1 MIASYPATGLE
12 TASRTSQRLRTIPL
26 PEATIRIE
34 SLEVERPDIFYRE
47 AGKSEHPKRA
57 FFHGFPV
64 SSHQDRHLIPALGG
78 KFAVLAV
85 KHIASNVIRFHDEH
99 VAGR

>member
-1 MIASYPATGLE
+1 MNHMLNVT
-12 TASRTSQRLRTIPL
+12 
-26 PEATIRIE
+26 EATIRKE

-47 AGKSEHPKRA
+47 AGKSGHPKPA
-57 FFHGFPV
+57 LFHGLPV

-78 KFAVLAV
+78 QFHVLAV
-85 KHIASNVIRFHDEH
+85 KHIASNMIRFHDGH